1 MQADIKEYIE
11 GFEPPVQAYLLE
23 MRRIIL
29 DTIPE
34 CTEKIAWGA
43 PAYYLNG
50 YLLQIAANKKHLGFY
65 TSPGTLEE
73 FREDLAVYKE
83 TAGSVD
89 SQNDS
94 IQEEREAYNF
104 GWEKE
109 RDYSTILANAPRS
122 AFGGHCAPCSVKY
135 HREDEGSGG
144 AVWIRHNCPPQGWQL
159 CLLCFSCISFI
170 YFISCRF
177 VFAKAKPPFCT

>member
-1 MQADIKEYIE
+1 MQADITEYIE

-73 FREDLAVYKE
+73 FMEDLAVYKTNKKNTVQFPYDTKLPE
-83 TAGSVD
+83 ALIRKM
-89 SQNDS
+89 
-94 IQEEREAYNF
+94 IQFRKK
-104 GWEKE
+104 EKL
-109 RDYSTILANAPRS
+109 TILD
-122 AFGGHCAPCSVKY
+122 GKKKETTV
-135 HREDEGSGG
+135 
-144 AVWIRHNCPPQGWQL
+144 
-159 CLLCFSCISFI
+159 
-170 YFISCRF
+170 RF
-177 VFAKAKPPFCT
+177 

>member
-73 FREDLAVYKE
+73 FREDLAVYKTNKKNTVQFPYDTKLPEALIRKMIQFRKKEKLTTLDGKKKE
-83 TAGSVD
+83 TTVR
-89 SQNDS
+89 
-94 IQEEREAYNF
+94 I
-104 GWEKE
+104 
-109 RDYSTILANAPRS
+109 
-122 AFGGHCAPCSVKY
+122 
-135 HREDEGSGG
+135 
-144 AVWIRHNCPPQGWQL
+144 
-159 CLLCFSCISFI
+159 
-170 YFISCRF
+170 
-177 VFAKAKPPFCT
+177 

>member
-43 PAYYLNG
+43 PAYYLKG

-73 FREDLAVYKE
+73 FREDLAVYKTNKKNTVQFPYDTKLPE
-83 TAGSVD
+83 ALIRKM
-89 SQNDS
+89 
-94 IQEEREAYNF
+94 IQFRK
-104 GWEKE
+104 KE
-109 RDYSTILANAPRS
+109 QLTILD
-122 AFGGHCAPCSVKY
+122 GKKKETTV
-135 HREDEGSGG
+135 
-144 AVWIRHNCPPQGWQL
+144 
-159 CLLCFSCISFI
+159 
-170 YFISCRF
+170 RF
-177 VFAKAKPPFCT
+177 

>member
-1 MQADIKEYIE
+1 MKWWTKEYIE

-73 FREDLAVYKE
+73 FREDLAVYKTNKKNTVQFPYDTKLPE
-83 TAGSVD
+83 ALIRKM
-89 SQNDS
+89 
-94 IQEEREAYNF
+94 IQFRKK
-104 GWEKE
+104 EKL
-109 RDYSTILANAPRS
+109 TILD
-122 AFGGHCAPCSVKY
+122 GKKKETTV
-135 HREDEGSGG
+135 
-144 AVWIRHNCPPQGWQL
+144 
-159 CLLCFSCISFI
+159 
-170 YFISCRF
+170 RF
-177 VFAKAKPPFCT
+177 

>member
-73 FREDLAVYKE
+73 FREELAVYKTNKKNTVQLPYDTKLPE
-83 TAGSVD
+83 ALIRKM
-89 SQNDS
+89 
-94 IQEEREAYNF
+94 IQFRKK
-104 GWEKE
+104 EKL
-109 RDYSTILANAPRS
+109 TILD
-122 AFGGHCAPCSVKY
+122 GKKKETTV
-135 HREDEGSGG
+135 
-144 AVWIRHNCPPQGWQL
+144 
-159 CLLCFSCISFI
+159 
-170 YFISCRF
+170 RF
-177 VFAKAKPPFCT
+177 

>member
-73 FREDLAVYKE
+73 FREDLAVSKTNKKNTVQFPYDTKLPEALIRKMIQFRKKEKLTILDGKKKE
-83 TAGSVD
+83 TTV
-89 SQNDS
+89 
-94 IQEEREAYNF
+94 
-104 GWEKE
+104 
-109 RDYSTILANAPRS
+109 
-122 AFGGHCAPCSVKY
+122 
-135 HREDEGSGG
+135 
-144 AVWIRHNCPPQGWQL
+144 
-159 CLLCFSCISFI
+159 
-170 YFISCRF
+170 RF
-177 VFAKAKPPFCT
+177 

>member
-29 DTIPE
+29 DTIPV

-50 YLLQIAANKKHLGFY
+50 YLLQIAANNKHLGFY

-73 FREDLAVYKE
+73 FREDLAVYKTNKKNTVQFPYDTKLPE
-83 TAGSVD
+83 ALIRKM
-89 SQNDS
+89 
-94 IQEEREAYNF
+94 IQFRKK
-104 GWEKE
+104 EKL
-109 RDYSTILANAPRS
+109 TILD
-122 AFGGHCAPCSVKY
+122 GKKKETTV
-135 HREDEGSGG
+135 
-144 AVWIRHNCPPQGWQL
+144 
-159 CLLCFSCISFI
+159 
-170 YFISCRF
+170 RF
-177 VFAKAKPPFCT
+177 

>member
-73 FREDLAVYKE
+73 FREDLAVYKTNKKNTVQFPYDTKLPEALIRKMIQFRKKEKLTTLDGKKKE
-83 TAGSVD
+83 TTV
-89 SQNDS
+89 
-94 IQEEREAYNF
+94 
-104 GWEKE
+104 
-109 RDYSTILANAPRS
+109 
-122 AFGGHCAPCSVKY
+122 
-135 HREDEGSGG
+135 
-144 AVWIRHNCPPQGWQL
+144 
-159 CLLCFSCISFI
+159 
-170 YFISCRF
+170 RF
-177 VFAKAKPPFCT
+177 

>member
-73 FREDLAVYKE
+73 FMEDLAVYKTNKKNTVQFPYDTKLPE
-83 TAGSVD
+83 ALIRKM
-89 SQNDS
+89 
-94 IQEEREAYNF
+94 IQFRKK
-104 GWEKE
+104 EKL
-109 RDYSTILANAPRS
+109 TILD
-122 AFGGHCAPCSVKY
+122 GKKKETTV
-135 HREDEGSGG
+135 
-144 AVWIRHNCPPQGWQL
+144 
-159 CLLCFSCISFI
+159 
-170 YFISCRF
+170 RF
-177 VFAKAKPPFCT
+177 

>member
-23 MRRIIL
+23 MRLIIL

-73 FREDLAVYKE
+73 FREDLAVYKTNKKNTVQFPYDTKLPE
-83 TAGSVD
+83 ALIRKM
-89 SQNDS
+89 
-94 IQEEREAYNF
+94 IQFRKK
-104 GWEKE
+104 EKL
-109 RDYSTILANAPRS
+109 TILD
-122 AFGGHCAPCSVKY
+122 GKKKETTV
-135 HREDEGSGG
+135 
-144 AVWIRHNCPPQGWQL
+144 
-159 CLLCFSCISFI
+159 
-170 YFISCRF
+170 RF
-177 VFAKAKPPFCT
+177 

>member
-73 FREDLAVYKE
+73 FREDLAVYKTNKKNTVQFPYDTKLPE
-83 TAGSVD
+83 ALIRKM
-89 SQNDS
+89 
-94 IQEEREAYNF
+94 IQFRKK
-104 GWEKE
+104 EKL
-109 RDYSTILANAPRS
+109 TILD
-122 AFGGHCAPCSVKY
+122 GKKKETTV
-135 HREDEGSGG
+135 
-144 AVWIRHNCPPQGWQL
+144 
-159 CLLCFSCISFI
+159 
-170 YFISCRF
+170 RF
-177 VFAKAKPPFCT
+177 

>member
-73 FREDLAVYKE
+73 FREDLAVYKTNNKNTVQFPYDTKLPE
-83 TAGSVD
+83 ALIRKM
-89 SQNDS
+89 
-94 IQEEREAYNF
+94 IQFRKK
-104 GWEKE
+104 EKL
-109 RDYSTILANAPRS
+109 TILDGKRKETT
-122 AFGGHCAPCSVKY
+122 V
-135 HREDEGSGG
+135 
-144 AVWIRHNCPPQGWQL
+144 
-159 CLLCFSCISFI
+159 
-170 YFISCRF
+170 RF
-177 VFAKAKPPFCT
+177 